1 MRLLVLF
8 FRVLGL
14 KDSKQLRQSPKE
26 QRVSLARIYLTEKI
40 LIDIFA
46 AIFVRYLLL
55 FSVKYLLLFSVKYL
69 LLFSLRYLQLSCAA
83 LSWATDDTME
93 MTEEILGHLQFI
105 RYCPDH

>member
-14 KDSKQLRQSPKE
+14 KDSKQLRQSPKV
-26 QRVSLARIYLTEKI
+26 QRVSLARISLTEKI

-46 AIFVRYLLL
+46 AIFVR
-55 FSVKYLLLFSVKYL
+55 YLLLFSVKYL

-93 MTEEILGHLQFI
+93 KTEEILRHLQFI

>member
-26 QRVSLARIYLTEKI
+26 QRVSLARISLTEKI

-46 AIFVRYLLL
+46 AIFVR
-55 FSVKYLLLFSVKYL
+55 YLLLFSVKYL

-93 MTEEILGHLQFI
+93 MTEEILRHLQFI